1 MEGEHSVSSHLRL
14 DTVEYDRIIRTYIPH
29 YDESRKVQLELLAAA
44 GIPETARIVD
54 LGGGTGSLAEAIL
67 DRFPLASVVVRDID
81 PEMLAIAQGRLGRL
95 ANRVELNLGSFADP
109 LPTADAVLSAFA
121 LHHIPN
127 LEEKADV
134 YRRIREAVRSP
145 GVFLNADAVAGPFGH
160 FYAISGQ
167 PLWRPTV
174 LLWTKATGIS
184 IVGLPKTPTSRCMRS
199 FALWNKGDSSGRNVC
214 GGWVRSRF
222 SGRACNIRRA
232 TQPSRGVGCKITAC
246 CVRGSDSATG
256 VLRRVACS

>member
-95 ANRVELNLGSFADP
+95 ANRVELNLGSFPDP
-109 LPTADAVLSAFA
+109 LPMADAVLSAFA

-145 GVFLNADAVAGPFGH
+145 GVFLNADAVAGPFWPFLRDQWAAFMAANGFTLNQGYRNLDSWASEDTYFSVH
-160 FYAISGQ
+160 DELRAMEQGGFER
-167 PLWRPTV
+167 PECLWR
-174 LLWTKATGIS
+174 
-184 IVGLPKTPTSRCMRS
+184 VGPVAILG
-199 FALWNKGDSSGRNVC
+199 A
-214 GGWVRSRF
+214 
-222 SGRACNIRRA
+222 
-232 TQPSRGVGCKITAC
+232 
-246 CVRGSDSATG
+246 
-256 VLRRVACS
+256 RV